1 MQLLDIQDNYVWG
14 IPISAIPELIS
25 NYPRIVVSPGALSG
39 LRRFGRIESPKTE
52 VKLLVGRKKAAI
64 YWEVVATW
72 SDLVTEVQL
81 YRKTSTRGS
90 DIRGR
95 QNEHCLQFSN

>member
-1 MQLLDIQDNYVWG
+1 MT
-14 IPISAIPELIS
+14 
-25 NYPRIVVSPGALSG
+25 
-39 LRRFGRIESPKTE
+39 RFGRIEPPKTD
-52 VKLLVGRKKAAI
+52 VKLLAGRKKVAI

-81 YRKTSTRGS
+81 YQKMSTRGP